1 MSGRGA
7 VISAW
12 GLIAGSCVCQ
22 GIIAGRP
29 RLCATAC
36 LSFLFDGV
44 PRYKALNT
52 PMRRLRGQVEMEAF

>member
-1 MSGRGA
+1 MERLFLRG
-7 VISAW
+7 

-29 RLCATAC
+29 RRRVTAS
-36 LSFLFDGV
+36 LSFLFDDG
-44 PRYKALNT
+44 PHYKALNT